1 MGNSM
6 KKSNPVA
13 RQQVARELT
22 PEQKQEA
29 IKRFFTQKRESFT
42 TGILFNLCKALGREI
57 FYDKKSD
64 DSRNVHLDM
73 VDTAVAMAD
82 HLLEKLY
89 PLKEESET
97 VEAE

>member
-1 MGNSM
+1 MGNSI

-29 IKRFFTQKRESFT
+29 MVRFFTQKRESFA
-42 TGILFNLCKALGREI
+42 TGVLFNMMQNPALLERSGFMESGYLNTSKVATVAVDI
-57 FYDKKSD
+57 ADK
-64 DSRNVHLDM
+64 M
-73 VDTAVAMAD
+73 I
-82 HLLEKLY
+82 EKLY

-97 VEAE
+97 VETK

>member
-22 PEQKQEA
+22 PDQKQEA
-29 IKRFFTQKRESFT
+29 MVRFFTQKRESFT
-42 TGILFNLCKALGREI
+42 TGILFNLCQNPAMGDTDPK
-57 FYDKKSD
+57 
-64 DSRNVHLDM
+64 VV
-73 VDTAVAMAD
+73 VDHAVEMAD
-82 HLLEKLY
+82 YLIEKLY

-97 VEAE
+97 IKTE

>member
-29 IKRFFTQKRESFT
+29 MVRFFTQKRESFT
-42 TGILFNLCKALGREI
+42 TGILFNLCQNPALG
-57 FYDKKSD
+57 DADPK
-64 DSRNVHLDM
+64 VV
-73 VDTAVAMAD
+73 VDHAVEMAD
-82 HLLEKLY
+82 YLMEKLY

>member
-29 IKRFFTQKRESFT
+29 MVRFFTQKRESFT
-42 TGILFNLCKALGREI
+42 TGILFNLCQNPKIDINAGNHLV
-57 FYDKKSD
+57 
-64 DSRNVHLDM
+64 NV
-73 VDTAVAMAD
+73 AVSMAD
-82 HLLEKLY
+82 KLIEKLY
-89 PLKEESET
+89 FTKEE
-97 VEAE
+97 

>member
-1 MGNSM
+1 M

-29 IKRFFTQKRESFT
+29 IKRFLTQKRESFT
-42 TGILFNLCKALGREI
+42 TGILFNLCQNPAMGDADPK
-57 FYDKKSD
+57 
-64 DSRNVHLDM
+64 VV
-73 VDTAVAMAD
+73 VDHAVEMAD
-82 HLLEKLY
+82 YLMEKLY

>member
-1 MGNSM
+1 MNKSM
-6 KKSNPVA
+6 KPSRPV
-13 RQQVARELT
+13 RQAAELT

-29 IKRFFTQKRESFT
+29 MVKFFTQKRESFT
-42 TGILFNLCKALGREI
+42 TGILFNLCKALGRDI
-57 FYDKKSD
+57 FYDKKCD

-82 HLLEKLY
+82 HLIEKLY

-97 VEAE
+97 IKAE

>member
-29 IKRFFTQKRESFT
+29 MVRFFTQKRESFT
-42 TGILFNLCKALGREI
+42 TGILFNLCQNPAMGDADPKI
-57 FYDKKSD
+57 
-64 DSRNVHLDM
+64 V
-73 VDTAVAMAD
+73 VDHAVEMAD
-82 HLLEKLY
+82 
-89 PLKEESET
+89 
-97 VEAE
+97 

>member
-29 IKRFFTQKRESFT
+29 MVRFFTQKRESFT
-42 TGILFNLCKALGREI
+42 TGILFNLCKNP
-57 FYDKKSD
+57 
-64 DSRNVHLDM
+64 NVNASADCTHI
-73 VDTAVAMAD
+73 VNVAVAMAD
-82 HLLEKLY
+82 RLIEKLY
-89 PLKEESET
+89 PLKEESEPIKG
-97 VEAE
+97 E

>member
-29 IKRFFTQKRESFT
+29 MMRFFTQKRESFT
-42 TGILFNLCKALGREI
+42 TGILFNLCQNPAMGDADPK
-57 FYDKKSD
+57 
-64 DSRNVHLDM
+64 VV
-73 VDTAVAMAD
+73 VDHAVEMAD
-82 HLLEKLY
+82 YLMEKLY

>member
-29 IKRFFTQKRESFT
+29 MMRFFTQKRESFT
-42 TGILFNLCKALGREI
+42 TGILFNLCQNPAMK
-57 FYDKKSD
+57 DSD
-64 DSRNVHLDM
+64 PKVV
-73 VDTAVAMAD
+73 VDHAVEMAD
-82 HLLEKLY
+82 YLIEKLY
-89 PLKEESET
+89 PLKDESET
-97 VEAE
+97 IKAE